1 MSQMI
6 PEELEEF
13 VTITIPQ
20 EDGTEQEFAI
30 VDSFNADG
38 SHYIVVSRVEG
49 DLVYDDDA
57 YIYRAKETETDVDV
71 EPINDEEEYKKV
83 IEAYEATFEN
93 N

>member
-20 EDGTEQEFAI
+20 EDGTDE
-30 VDSFNADG
+30 
-38 SHYIVVSRVEG
+38 
-49 DLVYDDDA
+49 A

>member
-49 DLVYDDDA
+49 DLVYDD
-57 YIYRAKETETDVDV
+57 
-71 EPINDEEEYKKV
+71 
-83 IEAYEATFEN
+83 EA
-93 N
+93 

>member
-38 SHYIVVSRVEG
+38 SHYIVVSRV
-49 DLVYDDDA
+49 DTMTRLISTV
-57 YIYRAKETETDVDV
+57 RRK
-71 EPINDEEEYKKV
+71 PRRMWM
-83 IEAYEATFEN
+83 
-93 N
+93 

>member
-1 MSQMI
+1 M
-6 PEELEEF
+6 
-13 VTITIPQ
+13 
-20 EDGTEQEFAI
+20 
-30 VDSFNADG
+30 DSFNADG

-49 DLVYDDDA
+49 DLVYDDEA

>member
-30 VDSFNADG
+30 VDSFNA
-38 SHYIVVSRVEG
+38 
-49 DLVYDDDA
+49 A
-57 YIYRAKETETDVDV
+57 
-71 EPINDEEEYKKV
+71 
-83 IEAYEATFEN
+83 ATISLFPV
-93 N
+93 